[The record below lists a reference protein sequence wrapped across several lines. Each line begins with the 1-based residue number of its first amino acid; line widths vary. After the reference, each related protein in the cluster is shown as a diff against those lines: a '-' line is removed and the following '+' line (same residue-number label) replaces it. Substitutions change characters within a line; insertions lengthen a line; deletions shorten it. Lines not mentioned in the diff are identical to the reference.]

1 MTRFR
6 SFAATDAGPRRNH
19 NEDTYVDR
27 PDLGLWA
34 VADGAGGHQAGEVA
48 SGMIRSALEAI
59 PPGLDGSRLLA
70 EVRGRLLGVHAA
82 LREEAERRGPGALI
96 ASTVAVMLA
105 RGDHFAVLWAG
116 DSRIYLLRNGVLSQ
130 ITRDHSL
137 VQEMVDAGALSAAE
151 AERHP
156 HANIITRA
164 VGAGEDG
171 LVLDKLTGTGLP
183 GDRYLL
189 CSDGLSKTL
198 PEAEITALLG
208 APDNETPAQ
217 RLLAAALAR
226 EATDNVTALVVFW
239 PSGHGTS

>member
-1 MTRFR
+1 MTAFR
-6 SFAATDAGPRRNH
+6 SFAATDAGPRRRH
-19 NEDTYVDR
+19 NEDSYVDR

-48 SGMIRSALEAI
+48 SGMIRTELEAI
-59 PPGLDGSRLLA
+59 PQGLEGNRLLA

-82 LREEAERRGPGALI
+82 LREEATRRGPGALV
-96 ASTVAVMLA
+96 ASTVVVLLA
-105 RGDHFAVLWAG
+105 RGNHFAALWAG

-137 VQEMVDAGALSAAE
+137 VQEMVDAGALAPEE

-156 HANIITRA
+156 HANVITRA
-164 VGAGEDG
+164 VGAGDEA
-171 LVLDKLTGTGLP
+171 LVLDKVTGTGMP

-198 PEAEITALLG
+198 PEAEIAALL
-208 APDNETPAQ
+208 AMPNSVTPAE

-226 EATDNVTALVVFW
+226 EAGDNVTAVVMIW
-239 PSGHGTS
+239 PTGQDR

>member
-6 SFAATDAGPRRNH
+6 SFAATDAGPRRRH
-19 NEDTYVDR
+19 NEDSYVDR

-48 SGMIRSALEAI
+48 SGMIRTALEAI
-59 PPGLDGSRLLA
+59 PEGLEANRLLA

-82 LREEAERRGPGALI
+82 LREEAKRRGPGALV
-96 ASTVAVMLA
+96 ASTVAVLLA
-105 RGDHFAVLWAG
+105 RGNHFAALWAG

-137 VQEMVDAGALSAAE
+137 VQEMVDAGALAPEE

-156 HANIITRA
+156 HANVITRA
-164 VGAGEDG
+164 VGAGDEA
-171 LVLDKLTGTGLP
+171 LVLDKVTGTGMP

-198 PEAEITALLG
+198 SEAEITTLL
-208 APDNETPAQ
+208 AMPNSEPPAQ

-226 EATDNVTALVVFW
+226 EAGDNVTAVVMIW
-239 PSGHGTS
+239 PAGHDM

>member
-6 SFAATDAGPRRNH
+6 SCAATDAGPRRQH
-19 NEDTYVDR
+19 NEDSYVDR

-48 SGMIRSALEAI
+48 SAMIREALEAI
-59 PPGLDGSRLLA
+59 PPGLDGNRLLA
-70 EVRGRLLGVHAA
+70 EVRGRLLDVHAA
-82 LREEAERRGPGALI
+82 LRAEAARRGPGAMI
-96 ASTVAVMLA
+96 ASTVAVLLA
-105 RGDHFAVLWAG
+105 RGDHFAALWAG
-116 DSRIYLLRNGVLSQ
+116 DSRIYLLRDGVLSQ

-137 VQEMVDAGALSAAE
+137 VQEMVDAGALTPEA

-164 VGAGEDG
+164 VGAGDEP
-171 LVLDKLTGTGLP
+171 LVLDKVTGTGLP

-198 PEAEITALLG
+198 PEAEIAALLA
-208 APDNETPAQ
+208 APESVAPAQ
-217 RLLAAALAR
+217 RLLEAALAR
-226 EATDNVTALVVFW
+226 EAADNVTAVAIIW
-239 PSGHGTS
+239 PAART